1 MEGARGTG
9 SRFRIRVPRLIGV
22 WRRARPCRRRDA
34 LAGAAGVTSPARA
47 VRRESTTHPSNRMF
61 LCCDAGFA
69 APREKIP
76 GEGREDGSPHQA

>member
-22 WRRARPCRRRDA
+22 WRRDA

-47 VRRESTTHPSNRMF
+47 VRRESTTHTSNRMF
-61 LCCDAGFA
+61 LGCDAGFA

-76 GEGREDGSPHQA
+76 GQGRKDGSPHQA